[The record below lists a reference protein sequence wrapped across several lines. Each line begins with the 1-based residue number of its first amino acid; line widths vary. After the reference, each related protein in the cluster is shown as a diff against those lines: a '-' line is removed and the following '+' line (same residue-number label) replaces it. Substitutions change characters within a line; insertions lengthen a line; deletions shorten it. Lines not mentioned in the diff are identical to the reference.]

1 MEYLILIILAVGISI
16 LDDRFRG
23 KKKVPPPTTPQ
34 EIPRPRKRAEQNATF
49 DIPPMRGVPKQTE
62 LSLDA
67 EVLRAQELRA
77 KWEEARH
84 AAQREKQVRE
94 REERLAAAQAATNQ
108 LRSDPPAPPA
118 LLPQLT
124 ADTMKQAIVLSE
136 ILGKPRALQKF
147 QRR

>member
-23 KKKVPPPTTPQ
+23 KKKVPPPTIPQ

-118 LLPQLT
+118 LLPQLI